1 MQACARRVIV
11 SGAVQGVGFR
21 YFTRLR
27 ARELGLCGWVQNL
40 PDGRVEVWV
49 EGPGPVVEEM
59 VDWLRTGPSS
69 ARVRELEQREVPPAA
84 FERFEVRR

>member
-1 MQACARRVIV
+1 MAACARRVWV
-11 SGAVQGVGFR
+11 SGEVQGVGFR

-27 ARELGLCGWVQNL
+27 ARELGLSGWVQNL

-49 EGPGPVVEEM
+49 EGPEPVVAQM
-59 VDWLRTGPSS
+59 LAWLRGGPPS
-69 ARVRELEQREVPPAA
+69 ARVGELEVREEPPER

>member
-1 MQACARRVIV
+1 MAACARRVWV
-11 SGAVQGVGFR
+11 SGEVQGVGFR

-49 EGPGPVVEEM
+49 EGPDAVVTEM
-59 VDWLRTGPSS
+59 LAWLRSGPPS
-69 ARVRELEQREVPPAA
+69 ARVRELEQREEPPAS